1 MTQDEYIETLKS
13 GEKMQFEDLMSIIDQ
28 DYNYTPAAFSNGE
41 VENSINENQGSAKLF
56 CFAAVN
62 QLSPLET
69 LHCFGQYYQEVLN
82 DPEGDSHANIR
93 NFIIYGWEG
102 LKFDSPVLDRK

>member
-13 GEKMQFEDLMSIIDQ
+13 GEKMQFEDLMLIIDQ

-41 VENSINENQGSAKLF
+41 VENSIDENQGSAKLF

>member
-13 GEKMQFEDLMSIIDQ
+13 GERMQFEDLMSIIDK

-41 VENSINENQGSAKLF
+41 VENSLDENQGSAKLF

-102 LKFDSPVLDRK
+102 LKFESPVLDRK

>member
-1 MTQDEYIETLKS
+1 MTQDEYIEALKS

-102 LKFDSPVLDRK
+102 LKFDSPVLERK